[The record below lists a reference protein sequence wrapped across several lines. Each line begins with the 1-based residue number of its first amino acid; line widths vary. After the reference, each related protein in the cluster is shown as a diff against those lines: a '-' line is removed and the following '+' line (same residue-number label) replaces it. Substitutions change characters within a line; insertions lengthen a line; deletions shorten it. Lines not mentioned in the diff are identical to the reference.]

1 MKAVDK
7 RILQALADRDENEFT
22 TLMLKRFT
30 RAELLAILKAYYEND
45 KGEDMR
51 SVVTKA
57 ASDGY
62 EFESKEILC
71 YLIYRELVSV
81 LAGPSL
87 KMHGEVS
94 ALAVLPVFLLKVLSL
109 LSDIE
114 KAPKPDKIL
123 SDVLKWIGPGVGVS
137 NAALQLSNYM
147 DKRKKFHAIKA
158 ALRKK
163 RTPIQSA
170 ASKKNTPPKLGAVPK

>member
-1 MKAVDK
+1 MKAADN

-57 ASDGY
+57 VSDGY
-62 EFESKEILC
+62 EFESKDILC
-71 YLIYRELVSV
+71 DLIYSELVSV

-87 KMHGEVS
+87 KMHG
-94 ALAVLPVFLLKVLSL
+94 
-109 LSDIE
+109 
-114 KAPKPDKIL
+114 
-123 SDVLKWIGPGVGVS
+123 
-137 NAALQLSNYM
+137 
-147 DKRKKFHAIKA
+147 
-158 ALRKK
+158 
-163 RTPIQSA
+163 
-170 ASKKNTPPKLGAVPK
+170 